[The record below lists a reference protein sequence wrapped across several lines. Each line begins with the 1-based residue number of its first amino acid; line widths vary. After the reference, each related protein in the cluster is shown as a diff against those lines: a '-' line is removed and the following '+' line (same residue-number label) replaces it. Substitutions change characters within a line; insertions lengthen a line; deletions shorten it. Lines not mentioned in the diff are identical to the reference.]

1 MYFEIMDTDHHT
13 DEEIKKF
20 YNLKNIAV
28 VGMSKNEEKPSHFV
42 PRYLVKNGYNI
53 IPVNPTTEEIL
64 ERKSYNQVSEIKE
77 DVDIVDV
84 FRKSEDIVPV
94 VEDLLKKKGIKV
106 IWLQKG
112 IFNQRAEEMAKTNG
126 IDFVYNRCMLEEHQR
141 LFTDSNSN

>member
-1 MYFEIMDTDHHT
+1 MDIDNHT

-28 VGMSKNEEKPSHFV
+28 VGMSKNEEKPSHYV
-42 PRYLVKNGYNI
+42 PKYLIQNGYNV

-64 ERKSYNQVSEIKE
+64 ERKAYKLVSEIKE

-84 FRKSEDIVPV
+84 FRKSEDITPIVD
-94 VEDLLKKKGIKV
+94 DLLKKKGIKL

-112 IFNQRAEEMAKTNG
+112 IFNQRAEELAKKNG

-141 LFTDSNSN
+141 LFSEGS

>member
-1 MYFEIMDTDHHT
+1 MDIDNHT

-28 VGMSKNEEKPSHFV
+28 VGMSKNKEKPSHYV
-42 PRYLVKNGYNI
+42 PKYLVQNGYNV

-64 ERKSYNQVSEIKE
+64 ERKSYKLVSEIKE

-84 FRKSEDIVPV
+84 FRKSDDIIPIVD
-94 VEDLLKKKGIKV
+94 DLLKKKGIKL

-112 IFNQRAEEMAKTNG
+112 IFNPRAEELAKKNG
-126 IDFVYNRCMLEEHQR
+126 IAFVYNRCMLEEHQR
-141 LFTDSNSN
+141 LFSEGS

>member
-1 MYFEIMDTDHHT
+1 MDIDNHT

-20 YNLKNIAV
+20 YKFKNIAV

-42 PRYLVKNGYNI
+42 PKYLVQNGYNV

-64 ERKSYNQVSEIKE
+64 ERKTYNLVSEIKE

-84 FRKSEDIVPV
+84 FRKSDDIIPIVD
-94 VEDLLKKKGIKV
+94 DLLKKKGIKL

-112 IFNQRAEEMAKTNG
+112 IFNQRAEELAKKNG

-141 LFTDSNSN
+141 LFSEGN

>member
-1 MYFEIMDTDHHT
+1 MDIDNHT

-42 PRYLVKNGYNI
+42 PKYLVQKGYNV

-64 ERKSYNQVSEIKE
+64 ERKSYKLISEIKE

-84 FRKSEDIVPV
+84 FRKSDDILPIVD
-94 VEDLLKKKGIKV
+94 DLLKKKGIKL

-112 IFNQRAEEMAKTNG
+112 IFNQRAEELAKKNG

-141 LFTDSNSN
+141 LFSEGS

>member
-1 MYFEIMDTDHHT
+1 MDTDRHT
-13 DEEIKKF
+13 DEELKKF

-28 VGMSKNEEKPSHFV
+28 VGMSKNEDKPSHFV
-42 PRYLVKNGYNI
+42 PKYLLKNGYNI

-64 ERKSYNQVSEIKE
+64 ERKSYKLVSEIKE

-84 FRKSEDIVPV
+84 FRKSEDIIPV
-94 VEDLLKKKGIKV
+94 VDDLLKKKGIKL

-112 IFNQRAEEMAKTNG
+112 IFNQHAEEVAKKYG

-141 LFTDSNSN
+141 LFSDRGSI

>member
-1 MYFEIMDTDHHT
+1 MDIDNHT

-28 VGMSKNEEKPSHFV
+28 VGMSKNEEKPSHYV
-42 PRYLVKNGYNI
+42 PKYLIQNGYNV

-64 ERKSYNQVSEIKE
+64 ERKAYKLVSEIKE

-84 FRKSEDIVPV
+84 FRKSEDITPIVD
-94 VEDLLKKKGIKV
+94 DLLKKKGIKL

-112 IFNQRAEEMAKTNG
+112 IFNQRAEELAKKNG
-126 IDFVYNRCMLEEHQR
+126 INFVYNRCMLEEHQR
-141 LFTDSNSN
+141 LFSEGS

>member
-1 MYFEIMDTDHHT
+1 MDTDLHT
-13 DEEIKKF
+13 DEEIKEF

-42 PRYLVKNGYNI
+42 PKYLVKNGYNI

-64 ERKSYNQVSEIKE
+64 ERKSYKLVSEIKE

-84 FRKSEDIVPV
+84 FRKSEDIIPV
-94 VEDLLKKKGIKV
+94 VDDLLKKKGIKV

-112 IFNQRAEEMAKTNG
+112 IFNQHAGELAKKNG

-141 LFTDSNSN
+141 LFSGKR

>member
-1 MYFEIMDTDHHT
+1 MDIDNHT

-28 VGMSKNEEKPSHFV
+28 VGMSKNEEKPSHYV
-42 PRYLVKNGYNI
+42 PKYLVQNGYNV

-64 ERKSYNQVSEIKE
+64 ERKSYKLVSEIKE

-84 FRKSEDIVPV
+84 FRKSDDIIPIVD
-94 VEDLLKKKGIKV
+94 DLLKKKGIKL

-112 IFNQRAEEMAKTNG
+112 IINHRAEELAKKNG

-141 LFTDSNSN
+141 LFSEGS

>member
-1 MYFEIMDTDHHT
+1 MDTDRHT
-13 DEEIKKF
+13 DEELKKF

-28 VGMSKNEEKPSHFV
+28 VGMSKNEDKPSHFV
-42 PRYLVKNGYNI
+42 PKYLLKNGYNI

-64 ERKSYNQVSEIKE
+64 ERKSYKLVSEIKE

-84 FRKSEDIVPV
+84 FRKSEDIIPV
-94 VEDLLKKKGIKV
+94 VDDLLKKKGIKL

-112 IFNQRAEEMAKTNG
+112 IFNQHAEEVAKKIG

-141 LFTDSNSN
+141 LFSDRG

>member
-1 MYFEIMDTDHHT
+1 MDIDNHT

-28 VGMSKNEEKPSHFV
+28 VGMSKNEEKPSHYV
-42 PRYLVKNGYNI
+42 PKYLIQNGYNV

-64 ERKSYNQVSEIKE
+64 ERKTYKLVSEIKE

-84 FRKSEDIVPV
+84 FRKSDDIIPIVD
-94 VEDLLKKKGIKV
+94 DLLKKKGIKL

-112 IFNQRAEEMAKTNG
+112 IFNPRAEELAKKNG

-141 LFTDSNSN
+141 LFSEGS

>member
-1 MYFEIMDTDHHT
+1 MDIDNHT

-28 VGMSKNEEKPSHFV
+28 VSMSKNEEKPSHYV
-42 PRYLVKNGYNI
+42 PKYLVQNGYNV

-64 ERKSYNQVSEIKE
+64 ERKSYKLVSEIKE

-84 FRKSEDIVPV
+84 FRKSDDIIPIVD
-94 VEDLLKKKGIKV
+94 DLLKKKGIKL

-112 IFNQRAEEMAKTNG
+112 IFNQRAEELAKKNG
-126 IDFVYNRCMLEEHQR
+126 IDFVYNRCMLEEHER
-141 LFTDSNSN
+141 LFSEGS

>member
-1 MYFEIMDTDHHT
+1 MDIDNHT
-13 DEEIKKF
+13 DEELKKF
-20 YNLKNIAV
+20 YKFKNIAV

-42 PRYLVKNGYNI
+42 PKYLVQNGYNV

-64 ERKSYNQVSEIKE
+64 ERKTYNLVSEIKE

-84 FRKSEDIVPV
+84 FRKSDDIIPIVD
-94 VEDLLKKKGIKV
+94 DLLKKKGIKL

-112 IFNQRAEEMAKTNG
+112 IFNQRAEELAKKNG

-141 LFTDSNSN
+141 LFSEGN

>member
-1 MYFEIMDTDHHT
+1 MDIDNHT

-20 YNLKNIAV
+20 YNLKNIAI
-28 VGMSKNEEKPSHFV
+28 VGMSKNEEKPSHYV
-42 PRYLVKNGYNI
+42 PKYLIQNGYNV

-64 ERKSYNQVSEIKE
+64 ERKAYKLVSEIKE

-84 FRKSEDIVPV
+84 FRKSDDIIPIVD
-94 VEDLLKKKGIKV
+94 DLLKKKGIKL

-112 IFNQRAEEMAKTNG
+112 IFNQRAEELAKKNG

-141 LFTDSNSN
+141 LFSEGS

>member
-1 MYFEIMDTDHHT
+1 MDIDNHT

-28 VGMSKNEEKPSHFV
+28 VGMSKNEEKPSHYV
-42 PRYLVKNGYNI
+42 PKYLVQNGYNV

-64 ERKSYNQVSEIKE
+64 ERKSYKLVSEIKE

-84 FRKSEDIVPV
+84 FRKSDDIIPIVN
-94 VEDLLKKKGIKV
+94 DLLKKKGIKL

-112 IFNQRAEEMAKTNG
+112 IINQRAGELAKKNG

-141 LFTDSNSN
+141 LFSEGS